1 MLLLLFT
8 NISICFFAEN
18 SSPLKGKSPRCSI
31 APLQLGSI
39 QACTV
44 NSPAPKSPAAK
55 RRERRRRANT
65 KERLL
70 QSQAEAPE
78 IQKNGQPVQTE
89 KKQQEDICVNHQG
102 KKYNTMTE
110 ETKKAKTGL
119 SMDER
124 LAEIAKLREKRSGE
138 RKTEVKN
145 NVRSRIAGYEA
156 ETKSKDDT
164 GV

>member
-1 MLLLLFT
+1 
-8 NISICFFAEN
+8 
-18 SSPLKGKSPRCSI
+18 
-31 APLQLGSI
+31 
-39 QACTV
+39 
-44 NSPAPKSPAAK
+44 
-55 RRERRRRANT
+55 
-65 KERLL
+65 
-70 QSQAEAPE
+70 
-78 IQKNGQPVQTE
+78 
-89 KKQQEDICVNHQG
+89 
-102 KKYNTMTE
+102 MTE

-145 NVRSRIAGYEA
+145 TVRSRIAGYEA